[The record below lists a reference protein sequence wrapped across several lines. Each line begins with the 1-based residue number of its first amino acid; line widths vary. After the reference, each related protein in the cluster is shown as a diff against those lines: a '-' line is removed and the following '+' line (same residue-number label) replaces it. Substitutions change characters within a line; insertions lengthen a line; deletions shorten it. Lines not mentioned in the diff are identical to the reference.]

1 LDVEYNIEFQGGTS
15 SGRRKLNMHS
25 GTGDPMCASLSV
37 GAYGMLEIVAAEV
50 AK

>member
-1 LDVEYNIEFQGGTS
+1 
-15 SGRRKLNMHS
+15 MHS

-37 GAYGMLEIVAAEV
+37 GAFRMLEIVVAEV